1 MPSEH
6 TNNPT
11 TTTFTPW
18 KRNSSTFSVS
28 SHTINTLQRLYSG
41 IHKTLNILSWCNQ
54 FSCILVTNAKGSIHS
69 AKLTSQNSYSTAGS
83 IFAPS
88 TPSQSPQH
96 HPSYPTQTNNIQRS
110 IYSSI
115 LPFQTNIACC
125 QCPSR
130 RRVCACVCVYLRACV
145 SACVRAVLCVCVC
158 ACVFV
163 CGFVFRCAL
172 YKYVY
177 TCICMPLIFMCV
189 YAFHVLLFFL
199 L

>member
-18 KRNSSTFSVS
+18 KRNSTTFSVS

-115 LPFQTNIACC
+115 LPFQTSIACC

-130 RRVCACVCVYLRACV
+130 RRVCVCTCVHA
-145 SACVRAVLCVCVC
+145 
-158 ACVFV
+158 
-163 CGFVFRCAL
+163 
-172 YKYVY
+172 
-177 TCICMPLIFMCV
+177 
-189 YAFHVLLFFL
+189 
-199 L
+199 

>member
-1 MPSEH
+1 MRWQCHDAVPKEHVPSEH
-6 TNNPT
+6 TNTPT
-11 TTTFTPW
+11 TTTVTPW
-18 KRNSSTFSVS
+18 KRNSTTFSVS
-28 SHTINTLQRLYSG
+28 SHTINRLQRLYSG

-54 FSCILVTNAKGSIHS
+54 FSCIFVTNAKGSIHS

-115 LPFQTNIACC
+115 LPFQTSIACC

-130 RRVCACVCVYLRACV
+130 RRVCACVCVYVR
-145 SACVRAVLCVCVC
+145 ACVRARGPVCMCLCVRVCVCVYLC
-158 ACVFV
+158 FAVLCINTFIHVFL
-163 CGFVFRCAL
+163 C
-172 YKYVY
+172 
-177 TCICMPLIFMCV
+177 
-189 YAFHVLLFFL
+189 H
-199 L
+199 